1 MFFTVSETSVLRAAF
16 YLLLLLLT
24 LLSSGPTLAA
34 DCKTPEECKAQLQND
49 SISIGLRLHW
59 QPAGD
64 ITLNNNNRLVFPI
77 FELVSGLYRF
87 EMHRQQVFVYIGET
101 ENLKRRFAEYRA
113 PNKTNKSQPSL
124 SALSFYAHSAPAAA
138 HRSLLS
144 QTRPR
149 CALMVAALPP
159 FWGSEITESC
169 LNNSP
174 YSRCLPAFKY

>member
-77 FELVSGLYRF
+77 FEPVSGLYRF
-87 EMHRQQVFVYIGET
+87 EMHRQQVFVYIG
-101 ENLKRRFAEYRA
+101 
-113 PNKTNKSQPSL
+113 
-124 SALSFYAHSAPAAA
+124 
-138 HRSLLS
+138 
-144 QTRPR
+144 
-149 CALMVAALPP
+149 
-159 FWGSEITESC
+159 
-169 LNNSP
+169 
-174 YSRCLPAFKY
+174 